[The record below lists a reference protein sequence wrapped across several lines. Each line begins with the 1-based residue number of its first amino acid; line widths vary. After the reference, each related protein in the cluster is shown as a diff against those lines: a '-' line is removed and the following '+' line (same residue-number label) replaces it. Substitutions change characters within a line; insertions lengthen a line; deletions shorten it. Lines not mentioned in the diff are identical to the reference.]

1 MTSETSTQVFR
12 TLAIAASLAMTTQG
26 AHSQVTLADQP
37 VFTSVAVPGNVAL
50 ALSVEFPTA
59 ISVAY
64 SNRTYSQANLHRLLR
79 PEQVLRLPIHKWDG
93 RDASGF
99 LHTGHQRRQL
109 FLSRRQSQ

>member
-1 MTSETSTQVFR
+1 
-12 TLAIAASLAMTTQG
+12 TQG

-64 SNRTYSQANLHRLLR
+64 SNRTYSQANTYIGYFD
-79 PEQVLRLPIHKWDG
+79 PNKCYAYQFTSGTGGTLPAFYTPG
-93 RDASGF
+93 
-99 LHTGHQRRQL
+99 
-109 FLSRRQSQ
+109 

>member
-50 ALSVEFPTA
+50 AL
-59 ISVAY
+59 
-64 SNRTYSQANLHRLLR
+64 
-79 PEQVLRLPIHKWDG
+79 
-93 RDASGF
+93 
-99 LHTGHQRRQL
+99 
-109 FLSRRQSQ
+109 